1 MWSRV
6 SDPNTLPA
14 VTWLMVVKNALP
26 YLPAT
31 LESIAG
37 QTLAARE
44 VIVWDNGSTDG
55 TVEELKRWIPARLPG
70 RLMLDRP
77 LGVGASRA
85 ELVRLAETEFC
96 AWIDGDDIAEPQRLE
111 VQLAWL
117 RAHPEIGVLGSQ
129 VTRID
134 EKGAAHGQLEDL
146 PLAPDDILHR
156 LLYTWSL
163 WQPSAL
169 FRREAI
175 LRAGNYRDV
184 RHEDYDLWLRVA
196 ATSTLANLPQRLL
209 NYRVHAGNLTHA
221 IPPAEAEESM
231 SRAYV
236 ETAPA
241 LFGLTAAEAGLLRR
255 KKISFVF
262 PLLLRVARHLA
273 QGRGG
278 TTWQRLTTASFLQ
291 AAHRVTRHRDVV
303 TRALLLAL
311 APFARTTPASP
322 PG

>member
-1 MWSRV
+1 MSG
-6 SDPNTLPA
+6 SPSTPT
-14 VTWLMVVKNALP
+14 VTWLLAVKNGMP

-31 LESIAG
+31 LASIAA
-37 QTLAARE
+37 QTYPNQQVL
-44 VIVWDNGSTDG
+44 IWDNGSTDG
-55 TVEELKRWIPARLPG
+55 TIDELRRWVPARLPG
-70 RLMLDRP
+70 RLVLDRP
-77 LGVGASRA
+77 LGVGAARA

-111 VQLAWL
+111 VQMAWL
-117 RAHPEIGVLGSQ
+117 LRHPDIGVLGSQ

-134 EKGAAHGQLEDL
+134 EQGAEHGQLEDL

-175 LRAGNYRDV
+175 LRAGNYRDMPF
-184 RHEDYDLWLRVA
+184 EDYDLWLRVA
-196 ATSTLANLPQRLL
+196 CVSNLANLPQRLL
-209 NYRVHAGNLTHA
+209 KYRVHPKNQTHT
-221 IPPAEAEESM
+221 IPAARSEASLLQ
-231 SRAYV
+231 AYV
-236 ETAPA
+236 EGAPA
-241 LFGLTAAEAGLLRR
+241 LFGLSGEEADRLRR

-273 QGRGG
+273 RWRGG
-278 TTWQRLTTASFLQ
+278 TVWQRLTSASFLR
-291 AAHRVTRHRDVV
+291 AARQVTRRRDVA

-311 APFARTTPASP
+311 APWARATP
-322 PG
+322 GLRRD